1 MFLVYLLLVALPIL
15 YFFFWLT
22 VGMSIAKFAVF
33 ALDKLVIFVFIAYL
47 VHNHFSIIHSS
58 GYFVYLWDIL
68 SGLVAAAVYTF
79 IFNKIYSLFPLLGSI
94 LNFIISYLGV
104 MTVYCLLIVAIRGG
118 DKYFIPLLNNETLN
132 NIVNYI
138 LIGVLAIFPWRK
150 REECLE

>member
-22 VGMSIAKFAVF
+22 VGISIAKFAVF

-58 GYFVYLWDIL
+58 GYFVYFCDIL

-132 NIVNYI
+132 SIVNY
-138 LIGVLAIFPWRK
+138 LLMVFLQYSPGEKEKSV
-150 REECLE
+150 